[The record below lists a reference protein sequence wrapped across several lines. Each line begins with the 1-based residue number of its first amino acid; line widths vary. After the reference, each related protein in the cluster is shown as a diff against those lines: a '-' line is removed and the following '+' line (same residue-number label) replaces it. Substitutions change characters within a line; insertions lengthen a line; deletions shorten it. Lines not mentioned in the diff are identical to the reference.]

1 MTLRLEEEEET
12 CVFRGKMPWDEGGK
26 VMVSGCD
33 DEGFMLSIVSSV
45 YGEIEL
51 MVKHGEVIQ
60 DQDGVSAD
68 MEDIFSDEKPRTS
81 RFLNLFSDTEEEHD
95 NLKNLL
101 DDIFESI

>member
-1 MTLRLEEEEET
+1 M
-12 CVFRGKMPWDEGGK
+12 FRGKMPWDEASK

-33 DEGFMLSIVSSV
+33 NEVFMVSIVSSV
-45 YGEIEL
+45 YGEMEL

-60 DQDGVSAD
+60 DQDGVSAV
-68 MEDIFSDEKPRTS
+68 MEDIFSDENPRKS

-101 DDIFESI
+101 DDIFETI

>member
-1 MTLRLEEEEET
+1 M
-12 CVFRGKMPWDEGGK
+12 FRGKMPWDEEGK

-33 DEGFMLSIVSSV
+33 NEVFMVTIESGV

-60 DQDGVSAD
+60 DQDGVSAV
-68 MEDIFSDEKPRTS
+68 MEDIFSDENPRKS

-101 DDIFESI
+101 DDIFETI

>member
-1 MTLRLEEEEET
+1 M
-12 CVFRGKMPWDEGGK
+12 FRGKMPWDEEGK

-33 DEGFMLSIVSSV
+33 NEVFMVTIESEV
-45 YGEIEL
+45 YGEMEL

-60 DQDGVSAD
+60 DQDGVSD
-68 MEDIFSDEKPRTS
+68 VMEDIFSDEKPRTS

-101 DDIFESI
+101 DDIFETI

>member
-1 MTLRLEEEEET
+1 MTLRLEEEES
-12 CVFRGKMPWDEGGK
+12 CVFRGNMPWDEEGK

-33 DEGFMLSIVSSV
+33 NEVFMMSIVSNV
-45 YGEIEL
+45 YGEMEL
-51 MVKHGEVIQ
+51 MVKNGEVIQ
-60 DQDGVSAD
+60 GQEGVSAV

-101 DDIFESI
+101 DDIFETI